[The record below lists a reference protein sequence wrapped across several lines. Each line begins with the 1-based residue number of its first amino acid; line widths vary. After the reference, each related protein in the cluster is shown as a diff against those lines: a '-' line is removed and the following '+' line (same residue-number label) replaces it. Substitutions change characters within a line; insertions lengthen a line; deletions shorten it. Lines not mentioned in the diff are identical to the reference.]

1 MGDRLL
7 TCQTAGPHLLVENKL
22 TSCLIKKKY
31 SCLITVFYTN
41 SSIVFIF
48 ILNKIIKK
56 FKLFVLLMILS
67 LVMTTFGN
75 VFILS
80 VFSETGFLISIFKI
94 ILYQIFIQKTL

>member
-1 MGDRLL
+1 MILVGDRLL

-48 ILNKIIKK
+48 ILNKTSI
-56 FKLFVLLMILS
+56 MILS
-67 LVMTTFGN
+67 LVKITFGN
-75 VFILS
+75 IFIIGVL
-80 VFSETGFLISIFKI
+80 SETSFLIN
-94 ILYQIFIQKTL
+94 ILK